1 MSDKKTLSALFW
13 AILFFIGVFLLLDRR
28 IIPIEFR
35 NNLGWLFA
43 IIAITLFL
51 IKNTKK
57 KEERKKFSVM
67 IVIFILLAISYS
79 SMAPKWVK
87 KDPKDLGKT
96 SGDQTFNLDLGPI
109 TIPKSTSKVTEVEVT
124 GKNPEG
130 DVFLVE
136 DLDGPGCYEIT
147 HVEGTK
153 IYDNLQEYLEK
164 SAYDIWGTD
173 YIPSRK
179 HYFPYANISGV
190 QALEALIIA
199 DGEIN
204 GPKQV
209 YQFPDCKRAVRI
221 YAEQYLRII
230 WHGTFRPD
238 INGDTS
244 WDFQDN
250 YGKWVFRIKKVNQ
263 INQKETKSPAKAGL
277 IRILNIEFF
286 HQALGFAPIK
296 EARVPRMIM
305 TSK

>member
-1 MSDKKTLSALFW
+1 
-13 AILFFIGVFLLLDRR
+13 
-28 IIPIEFR
+28 
-35 NNLGWLFA
+35 
-43 IIAITLFL
+43 
-51 IKNTKK
+51 
-57 KEERKKFSVM
+57 M

-173 YIPSRK
+173 YDPNWK
-179 HYFPYANISGV
+179 EYFPYANIPGV

-221 YAEQYLRII
+221 YTEQYLRII
-230 WHGTFRPD
+230 WHGPFKPD

-244 WDFQDN
+244 WCFQNN
-250 YGKWVFRIKKVNQ
+250 YGKWVFRIKKV
-263 INQKETKSPAKAGL
+263 E
-277 IRILNIEFF
+277 
-286 HQALGFAPIK
+286 
-296 EARVPRMIM
+296 
-305 TSK
+305 